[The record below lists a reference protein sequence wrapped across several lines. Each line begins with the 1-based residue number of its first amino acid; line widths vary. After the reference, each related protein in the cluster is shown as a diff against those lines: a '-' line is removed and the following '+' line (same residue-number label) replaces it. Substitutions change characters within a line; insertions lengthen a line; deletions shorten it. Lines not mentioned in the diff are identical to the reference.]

1 MGMLHLRTFYR
12 ILISKLGKINSLSLL
27 LLLGFDLLALLLLLL
42 LLLNLLLLRKS
53 RASIFLKSEG
63 KSSSFSSLGN
73 TTLSRDRFI
82 TLVLVA
88 VSTES
93 LQLSVSQ
100 SSVLNLNSLS
110 IIDNSAEGSLNN
122 NNTIIRSPQLARVSF
137 TSGSQFLLL
146 IVLQFNSYSI
156 KFNFIFILLL
166 MSDGQFRSRNK
177 YLQFLLPILFLG
189 KHSILMFLFS
199 FSREDMIAIIKL
211 VLIRLLVKRFNNA
224 LFNSTSWI
232 KTGALD
238 G

>member
-1 MGMLHLRTFYR
+1 MGMLHLRAFYR

-42 LLLNLLLLRKS
+42 LLLNFLLLRKS
-53 RASIFLKSEG
+53 RANLFLNSEG

-100 SSVLNLNSLS
+100 SSVLNLNSLG
-110 IIDNSAEGSLNN
+110 IIENSAVGSLNN

-137 TSGSQFLLL
+137 TSGSQFLLFIL
-146 IVLQFNSYSI
+146 LQCNSFSI
-156 KFNFIFILLL
+156 KFNLKFFLLL

-189 KHSILMFLFS
+189 KNCILMFL
-199 FSREDMIAIIKL
+199 FSREDMIAVIKL
-211 VLIRLLVKRFNNA
+211 VLIR
-224 LFNSTSWI
+224 
-232 KTGALD
+232 
-238 G
+238 